1 MVAPALDD
9 GTWRAGA
16 FLRSAYQPRHFFAFG
31 SLSASYALRP
41 TDARGVTLGWATF
54 AAGAGHALGALT
66 GRFSLEL
73 RVDLLWQR
81 VGLSALDPETGR
93 TGTTNTSLWGVRAG
107 IDGSFM
113 LAPALGLM
121 LGAEISRLS
130 SAIDVRV
137 RDEPVGALGST
148 QYALVGGARI
158 RLR

>member
-1 MVAPALDD
+1 
-9 GTWRAGA
+9 
-16 FLRSAYQPRHFFAFG
+16 
-31 SLSASYALRP
+31 
-41 TDARGVTLGWATF
+41 
-54 AAGAGHALGALT
+54 
-66 GRFSLEL
+66 
-73 RVDLLWQR
+73 
-81 VGLSALDPETGR
+81 LSALDPETGR